1 MPCSGP
7 LCSVIVPGPGQQPGQ
22 EILDSSPVAIPSD
35 LGNVPGAHQV
45 SASSRGRREALI
57 NPRFL
62 CKAFITALLNEIS
75 EVRLSTA
82 SLDKPEE
89 RKN

>member
-1 MPCSGP
+1 M
-7 LCSVIVPGPGQQPGQ
+7 
-22 EILDSSPVAIPSD
+22 
-35 LGNVPGAHQV
+35 PGALQV
-45 SASSRGRREALI
+45 SASLRGRREALI
-57 NPRFL
+57 NLRFL

-82 SLDKPEE
+82 SSDKPEE

>member
-1 MPCSGP
+1 MLGVPCSTP
-7 LCSVIVPGPGQQPGQ
+7 LCSVIVLSPGQPGQ
-22 EILDSSPVAIPSD
+22 EILASTIPSD
-35 LGNVPGAHQV
+35 LENVPGALQV
-45 SASSRGRREALI
+45 STSSRGRREALI
-57 NPRFL
+57 NPRIL

-82 SLDKPEE
+82 SLDKPGE